1 MNIKPPKYA
10 ERLLLWFLR
19 TDLAEEVSGDLFEK
33 YLSSL
38 KSKSRFRAQLN
49 YWYQVFHYIRPF
61 AMRKMNQQII
71 SNAMLRS
78 NFKIGWR
85 HLLKNKGYSFINI
98 GGLATGMAV
107 AILIG
112 LWIFD
117 ELSFDRY
124 HKNHARIAQVMR
136 NGTLSGE
143 TYTTPYLPFAL
154 GDELKTKYSE
164 NFKHVVMA
172 WPAGDH
178 ILSVGEKSLT
188 SNGQFIEPTAPEMF
202 SLRMVHGSVEG
213 LQEQNS
219 IMLSASL
226 AKALFGDAD
235 PLGKDLRID
244 NRMDVTVTGV
254 YENLPHNSHL
264 HSIEFF
270 APWGLWVSFNQWMVT
285 QGFTN
290 NFLNIYIEAEP
301 SVAMDDASVRIR
313 DAIVNN
319 VSDIPDFAAVNP
331 QIFLHPMDKWRLY
344 SEWKNGVNTGG
355 RIQYVWM
362 FGIVGVFVLI
372 LACINFMNLSTAR
385 SEKRSKE
392 VGIRKAVGSMR
403 TQLIY
408 QFFSESFL
416 IVLLA
421 FVLSLIIVA
430 ASLTWFNEISDKQI
444 TMPWTN
450 SWFWLSSLSFVFV
463 TGLLAGSYPAL
474 YLSSFRPVSVLK
486 GTWRAGRL
494 ASLPRKALVVLQFA
508 VSVTLIAGTVIVYQ
522 QIQFAK
528 DRPVGY
534 DREGLIMVRM
544 STDDFYGKLDVL
556 QTELKET
563 GAVYEVAESQSPVTG
578 ISSSNG
584 GFEWTGKDPG
594 MLTDFGTLSVS
605 PEYGKTVGWEFVI
618 GRDFS
623 KELASDSSAI
633 IINESVAALMGIE
646 NPVGEILR
654 WQPVW
659 DDKLRQFTIIGVIRD
674 MVARSPYDPTVPS
687 VYFLAGISNWINI
700 RITPG
705 VSPAEALPKI
715 EAVFKRLI
723 PSVPFDYKFAD
734 QEYALK
740 FAAEERI
747 GQLASVFAVL
757 AVFISCLG
765 LFGLASFVAEQ
776 RTKEIG
782 IRKVVGASVFSLW
795 QMLSKDFVVLVMIS
809 CLVAI
814 PIAWYFMRNW
824 LKGYEYRTDISWW
837 VFGLTG
843 LGALLITLLT
853 VSYQA
858 IRAALM
864 NPVKSLRSE

>member
-1 MNIKPPKYA
+1 MIIKPPKYA

-19 TDLAEEVSGDLFEK
+19 DDLAEGVWGDLYEK
-33 YLSSL
+33 YLSTL
-38 KSKSRFRAQLN
+38 KNKSRFRAQLN

-61 AMRKMNQQII
+61 AIRSLRYNII
-71 SNAMLRS
+71 QYAMIRS
-78 NFKIGWR
+78 NIKIGWR
-85 HLLKNKGYSFINI
+85 HLLKSKGYSIINI

-117 ELSFDRY
+117 ELSFNRY
-124 HKNHARIAQVMR
+124 HENYSRIAQVLR
-136 NGTLSGE
+136 NGTLSGQ
-143 TYTTPYLPFAL
+143 TYTTSWLPYAL
-154 GDELKTKYSE
+154 GDELRTKYGA
-164 NFKHVVMA
+164 NFKHVLVA
-172 WPAGDH
+172 WPEGDH
-178 ILSVGEKSLT
+178 ILSVGENKLT
-188 SNGQFIEPTAPEMF
+188 SNGQFMEAAAPEMF
-202 SLRMVHGSVEG
+202 SFRMTAGTRDG
-213 LQEQNS
+213 LTSPNS
-219 IMLSASL
+219 ILLSVSM
-226 AKALFGDAD
+226 AKALFGDSD
-235 PLGKDLRID
+235 PLGKDLLID
-244 NRMDVTVTGV
+244 NRMNVTVTGV
-254 YENLPHNSHL
+254 YDDFPHNSSL
-264 HSIEFF
+264 YGVEFV
-270 APWGLWVSFNQWMVT
+270 APWDLFVMFNQWVTT
-285 QGFTN
+285 QGFAN
-290 NFLNIYIEAEP
+290 NFLKIYVEIGPA
-301 SVAMDDASVRIR
+301 VAMDEASLNIR

-319 VSDIPDFAAVNP
+319 VSHIPDFAAVNP
-331 QIFLHPMDKWRLY
+331 QIFLHPMDKWHLH
-344 SEWKNGVNTGG
+344 SDFKNGINTGG
-355 RIQYVWM
+355 RIQYVWL

-385 SEKRSKE
+385 SEKRAKE
-392 VGIRKAVGSMR
+392 VGIRKAVGSLR
-403 TQLIY
+403 AQLIS

-421 FVLSLIIVA
+421 FLLSVVIVA
-430 ASLTWFNEISDKQI
+430 AALPWFNEISDKQM

-450 SWFWLSSLSFVFV
+450 AWFWGSSLFFILI

-486 GTWRAGRL
+486 GTWRAGRT
-494 ASLPRKALVVLQFA
+494 ASLPRRALVVVQFT

-522 QIQFAK
+522 QIQFPK

-534 DREGLIMVRM
+534 DRDGLIMVRM
-544 STDDFYGKLDVL
+544 STSDFYGKLDVL
-556 QTELKET
+556 QTALKAT
-563 GAVYEVAESQSPVTG
+563 GTVYEVAESQSPVTG

-584 GFEWTGKDPG
+584 GFDWRGKDPG
-594 MLTDFGTLSVS
+594 LLTDFGTLSVS
-605 PEYGKTVGWEFVI
+605 PEYGKTVGWQFVK

-633 IINESVAALMGIE
+633 VIGESVAALLGFDD
-646 NPVGEILR
+646 PVGELLR

-659 DDKLRQFTIIGVIRD
+659 DSRLREFTIIGVIRD
-674 MVARSPYDPTVPS
+674 MIARSPYDPPVPT
-687 VYFLAGISNWINI
+687 VYFVAGNSNWINI
-700 RITPG
+700 RINPG
-705 VSPAEALPKI
+705 VSPREALPKI
-715 EAVFKRLI
+715 EEVFRRII

-747 GQLASVFAVL
+747 GQLATVFAVL

-782 IRKVVGASVFSLW
+782 IRKVVGASLFNLW
-795 QMLSKDFVVLVMIS
+795 GMLSRDFVILVMIS
-809 CLVAI
+809 CMVAI

-824 LKGYEYRTDISWW
+824 LMAYEYRVNISWW
-837 VFGLTG
+837 VFALTG

-858 IRAALM
+858 VRAALM